1 MDAFQTQQWHFCTL
15 TYHLESRESEA
26 GRLLWCM
33 FHPELHVEF
42 KAYLNYRE
50 KSHHTHT
57 QRNEWM
63 GIKFTLL
70 SDEFY
75 MDTLID
81 CIEMILYWETALV
94 LLMIRSTTT
103 LWNVCVSH
111 FTSVMEYNK
120 WLFCKRIYQ
129 QRFKMLGKKV
139 KFSSVLKMSQIERER
154 VDSLGRKYVL
164 APKTWVKNDTDQIK

>member
-1 MDAFQTQQWHFCTL
+1 MKCLKTDWKPFFFYLDEVGRQSATVTL
-15 TYHLESRESEA
+15 LHADPGREWMPSKHSSDTSAHWLTTWNLGKVRQEDCFDVWSTLSYMLSSRPTWTIE
-26 GRLLWCM
+26 RNLIT
-33 FHPELHVEF
+33 
-42 KAYLNYRE
+42 
-50 KSHHTHT
+50 HTHT
-57 QRNEWM
+57 QRNKWM

-70 SDEFY
+70 SGEFY

-81 CIEMILYWETALV
+81 CIEVILYWETALV

-129 QRFKMLGKKV
+129 QRFKMLGKKSEI
-139 KFSSVLKMSQIERER
+139 F
-154 VDSLGRKYVL
+154 
-164 APKTWVKNDTDQIK
+164 

>member
-1 MDAFQTQQWHFCTL
+1 MFKNWLKAFFFLPWWGREAVCNSYPASCWSWEGMDAFQTQQWHFCTL

-81 CIEMILYWETALV
+81 CIEVILYWETALV

-129 QRFKMLGKKV
+129 QRFKMLGKKSEI
-139 KFSSVLKMSQIERER
+139 F
-154 VDSLGRKYVL
+154 
-164 APKTWVKNDTDQIK
+164 